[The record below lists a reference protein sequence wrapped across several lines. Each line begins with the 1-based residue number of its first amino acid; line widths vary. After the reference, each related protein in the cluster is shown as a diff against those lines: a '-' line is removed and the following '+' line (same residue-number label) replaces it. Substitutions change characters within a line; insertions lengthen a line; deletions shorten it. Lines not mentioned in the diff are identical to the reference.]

1 MRIGEV
7 TRRTGVA
14 ARMLRYYEEQDLLSP
29 GRHPNGYRDYTE
41 ADVQRVATI
50 RDLSSSGV
58 PTRFI
63 KIILDRQSDQ
73 TAWTDACDEIL
84 AGMVSDQIADL
95 DSKITC
101 LTSSRE
107 ALAQLLHDTR
117 RGSTIEAVDA

>member
-29 GRHPNGYRDYTE
+29 ERHFNGYRDYSG
-41 ADVQRVATI
+41 ADVERVVWI
-50 RDLSSSGV
+50 RNLSTSGV

-63 KIILDRQSDQ
+63 KIVLDRQ
-73 TAWTDACDEIL
+73 TGTLPWTSTCDDIL
-84 AGMVSDQIADL
+84 AGLVRAQITDL

-101 LTSSRE
+101 LTTSRQ
-107 ALAQLLHDTR
+107 ALAQFL
-117 RGSTIEAVDA
+117 IEADVSA